1 MVQFTPVKK
10 RISIVIPMYNAENY
24 IEQCLASILY
34 QPLIKNDYEVIIIN
48 DGSKDGSLIKA
59 TEISKEHEN
68 ITVFTQEN
76 KGVSAARNKGIDLA
90 NGKYIWFI
98 DADDYII
105 SDTANHLLT
114 FAEKHDLDI
123 LQFNKIR
130 TESRALNKAATKHI
144 DISKIEIF
152 NGKEYA
158 SKVDLNDSCCT
169 NLYKKEFVMS
179 TKIRFIEG
187 KVMEDMTFNAELFP
201 LAEKITHFPI
211 DTYRYVINPNSIWT
225 SKESKAFRKS
235 IVDFIFM
242 AKKFSDIIEDYK
254 INNIGTDII
263 NLKQQEMLFN
273 VSKRLLTSDFKII
286 EINAIINDLSRN
298 NLYPLTPYKGKYFLK
313 KLELFLFNRKLL
325 FITAAL
331 MYRLLKRPIDYF
343 IIRRHQRNREKL
355 IKKTIVKFD

>member
-1 MVQFTPVKK
+1 MKK

-24 IEQCLASILY
+24 IEQCLASILN
-34 QPLIKNDYEVIIIN
+34 QPLTKNDYEIIIIN

-59 TEISKEHEN
+59 TEISKEDEN

-105 SDTANHLLT
+105 SDTANHLLS

-130 TESRALNKAATKHI
+130 TESRALNKTATKHI

-169 NLYKKEFVMS
+169 NLYKKEFVLS

-225 SKESKAFRKS
+225 NKESNAFKKS
-235 IVDFIFM
+235 IKDFIFM
-242 AKKFSDIIEDYK
+242 AKKFSEFIEYYNV
-254 INNIGTDII
+254 NNIGTNII
-263 NLKQQEMLFN
+263 KHKQQEMLYN
-273 VSKRLLTSDFKII
+273 VSKRLLMSNFNIS
-286 EINAIINDLSRN
+286 EISTIMDDLSKN
-298 NLYPLTPYKGKYFLK
+298 NLHPISPFNGKSFLRK
-313 KLELFLFNRKLL
+313 VETFSFNNKYL
-325 FITAAL
+325 FISTIFI
-331 MYRLLKRPIDYF
+331 YRMFKRPINYF
-343 IIRRHQRNREKL
+343 IIKKHQRKRERL